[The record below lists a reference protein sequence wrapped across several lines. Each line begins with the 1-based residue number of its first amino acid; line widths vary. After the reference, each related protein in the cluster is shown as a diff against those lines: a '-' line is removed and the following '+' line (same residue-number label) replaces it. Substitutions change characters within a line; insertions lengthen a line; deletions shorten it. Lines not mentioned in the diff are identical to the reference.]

1 MYKHISFKK
10 NQRLAVWVSAAL
22 STVAVPSAVAVNQ
35 SFQPPKASVG
45 LPTQIVTPN
54 QSLTTGFI
62 VTFKERSQVMNEVA
76 NQAAQRGLSRAAAV
90 ANAAS
95 RVARDF
101 SAQTG
106 GSIKFEREMGLA
118 NHFVFDLDKKIPP
131 GQAKKMMAQIAKH
144 PEVAS
149 VEENKLLR
157 HFATPN
163 DPDYSDQWHYYES
176 TGGLNVENAWN
187 SVTGAGTVVAVLD
200 TGYRPHAD
208 LVSNILPGY
217 DMISNSFI
225 GNDGNGRDSDPRDPG
240 DWVSAG
246 ACGNGYPAQ
255 DQDSSWHGTHVAG
268 TIAAVTNN
276 GQGVAGVA
284 YGAKVVPVRVL
295 GRCGGTTADI
305 ADGIIWASGGSVSGV
320 PSNAN
325 PADVINM
332 SLGGQGACSS
342 ATQQAI
348 NIARGN
354 GTTVVVAS
362 GNSNDNSTNYNP
374 GNCSGVVN
382 VAATNRNGSRAYYS
396 NYGSNVDVAAPGGA
410 MSYANDPNGVLS
422 TYNSGTSTPGS
433 DTYGYSQGTSMATP
447 HVAGVAAL
455 IKEANPSASPDDV
468 ENILKQTARSF
479 PGSCGG
485 CGVGIVD
492 ANGAVTGASG
502 GGSGDPGDGG
512 ATGGG
517 GSVSDLSASTGNWV
531 RYTIE
536 VPAGM
541 STLDIDISGGSGDA
555 DLYVQYGS
563 QPGSNSYDCRPYL
576 SGNNESCSF
585 SNPQSGTWHI
595 GIRAYQSFSGVTL
608 NVVYNP

>member
-1 MYKHISFKK
+1 MYKQINSKK

-22 STVAVPSAVAVNQ
+22 SAAVVPSAVAVNQ

-45 LPTQIVTPN
+45 LPN
-54 QSLTTGFI
+54 QTVQPQQALTTGFI

-144 PEVAS
+144 PEVAT
-149 VEENKLLR
+149 VDGNKLLR

-163 DPDYSDQWHYYES
+163 DPDYHDQWHYYEA
-176 TGGLNVENAWN
+176 TGGLNVEDAWN

-200 TGYRPHAD
+200 TGYRPHGD
-208 LVSNILPGY
+208 LVGNILPGY

-225 GNDGNGRDSDPRDPG
+225 GNDGNGRDSDARDPG

-332 SLGGQGACSS
+332 SLGGQGSCSS
-342 ATQQAI
+342 TTQQAI
-348 NIARGN
+348 NIARSN
-354 GTTVVVAS
+354 GSTIVVAS
-362 GNSNDNSTNYNP
+362 GNSNDNSANYNP

-382 VAATNRNGSRAYYS
+382 VAATNRNGSRSYYS

-422 TYNSGTSTPGS
+422 TYNSGSSTPGS
-433 DTYGYSQGTSMATP
+433 DSYGYSQGTSMATP

-479 PGSCGG
+479 PGSCSG
-485 CGVGIVD
+485 CGTGIVD
-492 ANGAVTGASG
+492 ASGAVTSASG

-541 STLDIDISGGSGDA
+541 SSLDIDISGGSGDA

-563 QPGSNSYDCRPYL
+563 QPGTNSYDCRPYL
-576 SGNNESCSF
+576 GGNTESCSF

-608 NVVYNP
+608 DAYYNP

>member
-1 MYKHISFKK
+1 
-10 NQRLAVWVSAAL
+10 
-22 STVAVPSAVAVNQ
+22 
-35 SFQPPKASVG
+35 
-45 LPTQIVTPN
+45 
-54 QSLTTGFI
+54 
-62 VTFKERSQVMNEVA
+62 
-76 NQAAQRGLSRAAAV
+76 
-90 ANAAS
+90 
-95 RVARDF
+95 
-101 SAQTG
+101 
-106 GSIKFEREMGLA
+106 
-118 NHFVFDLDKKIPP
+118 
-131 GQAKKMMAQIAKH
+131 
-144 PEVAS
+144 
-149 VEENKLLR
+149 
-157 HFATPN
+157 
-163 DPDYSDQWHYYES
+163 
-176 TGGLNVENAWN
+176 
-187 SVTGAGTVVAVLD
+187 
-200 TGYRPHAD
+200 
-208 LVSNILPGY
+208 
-217 DMISNSFI
+217 
-225 GNDGNGRDSDPRDPG
+225 
-240 DWVSAG
+240 
-246 ACGNGYPAQ
+246 
-255 DQDSSWHGTHVAG
+255 
-268 TIAAVTNN
+268 
-276 GQGVAGVA
+276 
-284 YGAKVVPVRVL
+284 
-295 GRCGGTTADI
+295 
-305 ADGIIWASGGSVSGV
+305 
-320 PSNAN
+320 
-325 PADVINM
+325 M

-595 GIRAYQSFSGVTL
+595 GIRAYQSL
-608 NVVYNP
+608 VV